1 MFPIVSNARAVMLK
15 KFLIVAAA
23 GIGLIYGS
31 GSDLASVK
39 RAMLGAADEN
49 ARGLTTPEDGGWGDG
64 TSY

>member
-1 MFPIVSNARAVMLK
+1 MLK